1 MKKRKRILISI
12 TLTTVLLL
20 LAVVVI
26 GASTVWAEPAA
37 IINYVVGNGEEPE
50 NGDVDGDGDIDVFD
64 ALILLKQGGH
74 YTPEAPESLITNSDG
89 SYGGSLD
96 AATYG
101 EGAPLNG
108 KYNVENSDYY
118 TINNDWYNMTSTDER
133 IIFPNFKSY
142 QQTMQDT
149 SGIACLMMML
159 NYVGE
164 DVKEQYTELELLKL
178 YEEVN
183 GTTVYGNGTTEEGLM
198 KLIEALNL
206 GYTTDNTSID
216 FVTAG
221 NTNLATLYGATKS
234 MCVDSIKDG
243 KFVLVRYQGPNGYG
257 WKLVAGYDT
266 LGNVKLTT
274 TGEETE
280 TFKDDVIIFA
290 DPNDGFDHLQDGFNT
305 ERAVDFIVWFRNLDF
320 NTGTQHDKYSYIII
334 DPNIDIEYDYQ
345 PVDTTVKQTLYD
357 LHLPLNPDGTYGGTR
372 DSALYGT
379 ISSGNGYYN
388 HTHTNYYKIND
399 FYNMGSEGSRVLLPN
414 YTILQQTM
422 ASSCGICAV
431 GSMLKY
437 YGYNVSES
445 YYDFELSYLNV
456 YEGISGSSIKGVGS
470 DAETHQKALEQL
482 GYRSKGTHSPRYE
495 TPEFTSYE
503 SYMAFLRSNL
513 SAGRPIAIATAMG
526 SGHFMT
532 AIGLD
537 DMGTDYIYD
546 DVIICADPCDYW
558 DGYQDGYCTY
568 SAYKFYT
575 QHSNMGLNKF
585 FQYVVVFDNKF
596 EQDGAFSVSETLTRA
611 ETGELT
617 GLKVLVEGLFA
628 GVSDEGSDAPQEIIL
643 KDVESDKLIAVQN
656 VTYGKF
662 PDYGYEKGDLVQ
674 LYGTVVCENFTDNG
688 QNKIYL
694 EFADNNPANIAD
706 TIVSRNNEMNY
717 TFDGVTLVSSWTEM
731 KSFFNAET
739 MEPYTY
745 VRLTGDFWCNS
756 YAKTGDAVNLYRL
769 TMNGSATSA
778 AKMAPD
784 GARTI
789 AFRRSMMDANVPT
802 ALTSYFEK
810 IVMNASSPGGLT
822 NKDDWK
828 DNLDFYAVVTTV
840 NSSYFYITVLDSDWL
855 MGSDKTIEIK
865 DNFDIVE
872 EVAYAY
878 FRQGT
883 QLLYDQNRYRSENWS
898 PEQATKQQ
906 TFYTDCSSYV
916 HNVYYEA
923 FGVNI
928 LGVPLTEL
936 ACKTSNYTA
945 YAKENV
951 GKKADVVG
959 YWMATD
965 YTTDEEKAAALKEIY
980 DSLQPG
986 DILTYRHGGSSE
998 VSGHSML
1005 YMGDGL
1011 FLHSTGKSE
1020 TPNSTNPDSAYN
1032 KDRCDFNEKLQG
1044 SVQRLFAYELFENTS
1059 SSRYLMKNDSSDVIR
1074 SISILRPLNNNLTPT
1089 EKTVNRMKIAGIN
1102 VDKTILPGLSAS
1114 VAPGGE
1120 ITYVASIQNHS
1131 ANSYT
1136 DVVFEDILSDNL
1148 TFVSSNKNL
1157 TVDGQTVSM
1166 KFNIGPL
1173 ETVEIR
1179 WTAKVKENTPVG
1191 SLIESKNTTVGGM
1204 KIFETVNTVGAF
1216 INEQLNAVADKAREY
1231 ATNATTFSNPITL
1244 ASSIYKDALGIDIFG
1259 VGSAAAIIDNLF
1271 VENGTVFALN
1281 QQGALA
1287 EMVVPRLYNCTKI
1300 SSYDDVVPIYF
1311 ENNFMPGD
1319 LIFCNWG
1326 ENYRLYVYLGNGE
1339 LVAVDNTAT
1348 AATLVE
1354 NGLEAHKFVSGSNH
1368 IYRFDTVLAKVRTY
1382 EKAVVLRPSIAPS
1395 LFNPVE
1401 DTFSVA
1407 EVLSGASAGE
1417 LAGKLVY
1424 VEGLF
1429 AGVADEGAGYNK
1441 ELILKDA
1448 SSDKLIAV
1456 QGVTYGTYPEYGY
1469 AKGDLVRLCARVI
1482 QRKFSDGRENKI
1494 FLQFAKNNNPTD
1506 IKETI
1511 VSSGNAINY
1520 NLDSVTVIE
1529 SWDDMKTLFKPDTLE
1544 AYTYVR
1550 IKGEMWFNTYST
1562 NSDKIPIVR
1571 VHMNSSASSLATM
1584 KPDGVRA
1591 IGIRE
1596 NTLAANAPLAMN
1608 EYFKDVIDKT
1618 GYPGTKGTFDFYA
1631 VVTSTNSVNYQ
1642 LTILEDDWLLPVE

>member
-1 MKKRKRILISI
+1 MKQRKKLLISI
-12 TLTTVLLL
+12 SLITVLLL
-20 LAVVVI
+20 FAVVVI
-26 GASTVWAEPAA
+26 GASTVWAEPLA
-37 IINYVVGNGEEPE
+37 IINYVVGNGEKPD
-50 NGDVDGDGDIDVFD
+50 NSDVDVDGDVDIYD

-74 YTPEAPESLITNSDG
+74 YAPESVESLILNADG

-96 AATYG
+96 AAKYG

-118 TINNDWYNMTSTDER
+118 TVNNDWYNMTSTEER
-133 IIFPNFKSY
+133 IIFPKFKSY

-164 DVKEQYTELELLKL
+164 DVKNQYTELELLKL

-198 KLIEALNL
+198 KLIEALDL

-216 FVTAG
+216 FVKAG

-243 KFVLVRYQGPNGYG
+243 KFVLVRYQSPNGYG

-266 LGNVKLTT
+266 LGKVKSNV
-274 TGEETE
+274 TGEET
-280 TFKDDVIIFA
+280 DSYGHDVIIFA

-334 DPNIDIEYDYQ
+334 DPNFDIEFDYK

-357 LHLPLNPDGTYGGTR
+357 IHLPLNPDGTYGGTR
-372 DSALYGT
+372 DSALYGN
-379 ISSGNGYYN
+379 ISSGNGWWN

-399 FYNMGSEGSRVLLPN
+399 FYNMGSEGSRILLPN
-414 YTILQQTM
+414 YTVLQQTM
-422 ASSCGICAV
+422 ASSCGVCAV
-431 GSMLKY
+431 NSAMKY
-437 YGYNVSES
+437 YGHNES
-445 YYDFELSYLNV
+445 YYDLELSYLNV
-456 YEGISGSSIKGVGS
+456 YEGITGTSIKGSGTSVV
-470 DAETHQKALEQL
+470 THSKALEQL
-482 GYRSKGTHSPRYE
+482 GYRSINNYTARYD
-495 TPEFTSYE
+495 TPEFPTYE
-503 SYMAFLRSNL
+503 SYVTFML
-513 SAGRPIAIATAMG
+513 SHLSSGRPVVVSTLPG
-526 SGHFMT
+526 SGHYLT
-532 AIGLD
+532 VIGYD

-546 DVIICADPCDYW
+546 DVFIIADSCDYW
-558 DGYQDGYCTY
+558 DSYQDGYNTY

-575 QHSNMGLNKF
+575 HHSNSSLNKF
-585 FQYVVVFDNKF
+585 HSYVVVFDNKV
-596 EQDGAFSVSETLTRA
+596 EQESAYSVAETLEKA
-611 ETGELT
+611 KTGELT

-628 GVSDEGSDAPQEIIL
+628 GVSDEGSGAPQEIIL
-643 KDVESDKLIAVQN
+643 KDVSSDKLIAVQN

-662 PDYGYEKGDLVQ
+662 PDYGYEKGDKVQ
-674 LYGTVVCENFTDNG
+674 LWGTVVCENFTDNG

-694 EFADNNPANIAD
+694 EFANNNPANVAD

-717 TFDGVTLVSSWTEM
+717 TFDGVTQVSSWTEM

-745 VRLTGDFWCNS
+745 VRLTGDFWSNS
-756 YAKTGDAVNLYRL
+756 YANQGDAVNVYRL
-769 TMNGSATSA
+769 TMNGSASSV

-784 GARTI
+784 GARTV

-810 IVMNASSPGGLT
+810 IVMNNGSSPAGLP
-822 NKDDWK
+822 NKEDLK

-855 MGSDKTIEIK
+855 MGNDKTIEI
-865 DNFDIVE
+865 NNNVDIVK

-906 TFYTDCSSYV
+906 TFYTDCSSFV
-916 HNVYYEA
+916 NNVYYEA

-936 ACKTSNYTA
+936 SCKTSNYTA

-980 DSLQPG
+980 ESLQPG
-986 DILTYRHGGSSE
+986 DILTYRHGKTSE
-998 VSGHSML
+998 ASGHSML
-1005 YMGDGL
+1005 YMGDGY
-1011 FLHSTGKSE
+1011 FLHSTGKSD
-1020 TPNSTNPDSAYN
+1020 TPNSTTPTATAN
-1032 KDRCDFNEKLQG
+1032 KDYCNLNEKIQG
-1044 SVQRLFAYELFENTS
+1044 SVQIGFAYDLFENKD
-1059 SSRYLMKNDSSDVIR
+1059 SSRYLMKNDSSDIMR
-1074 SISILRPLNNNLTPT
+1074 SISIIRPLANDLTPT
-1089 EKTVNRMKIAGIN
+1089 EKTVNRMKIAGVN
-1102 VDKTILPGLSAS
+1102 VDKTILPGLSVS
-1114 VAPGGE
+1114 VVPGGE

-1157 TVDGQTVSM
+1157 TVDGQKVSM

-1173 ETVEIR
+1173 ETIEIR

-1216 INEQLNAVADKAREY
+1216 TNEQLNAVADKAREY

-1259 VGSAAAIIDNLF
+1259 VGSAAAVIDNLF
-1271 VENGTVFALN
+1271 VENGTIFALN

-1319 LIFCNWG
+1319 LIFCNWE
-1326 ENYRLYVYLGNGE
+1326 ENYRLYVYIGNGE
-1339 LVAVDNTAT
+1339 LVAVDNTTT

-1354 NGLEAHKFVSGSNH
+1354 NGLEAHKYVSSNV
-1368 IYRFDTVLAKVRTY
+1368 YRLDTVLSKVRTY

-1395 LFNPVE
+1395 LFTPVE

-1407 EVLSGASAGE
+1407 EVLSGTSDGG

-1429 AGVADEGAGYNK
+1429 AGVADEGAGYKK

-1456 QGVTYGTYPEYGY
+1456 QGVSYGSYPEYGY
-1469 AKGDLVRLCARVI
+1469 KKGDLVCFCARVVE
-1482 QRKFSDGRENKI
+1482 RNFSDGKRENKI
-1494 FLQFAKNNNPTD
+1494 FLQFDESKNPTD
-1506 IKETI
+1506 VNETI
-1511 VSSGNAINY
+1511 ISSGNAINY
-1520 NLDSVTVIE
+1520 TLDNVTVIE
-1529 SWDDMKTLFKPDTLE
+1529 SWEDMQEFFKPDTLQ
-1544 AYTYVR
+1544 AYSYVR
-1550 IKGEMWFNTYST
+1550 IKGEMWFNSYSKAA
-1562 NSDKIPIVR
+1562 DKVPIHR
-1571 VHMNSSASSLATM
+1571 FHMNSSASSLATM

-1591 IGIRE
+1591 LGIRE
-1596 NTLAANAPLAMN
+1596 NALNYNAPQAMAS
-1608 EYFKDVIDKT
+1608 YFKDVVGNT
-1618 GYPGTKGTFDFYA
+1618 TYPGTNCNLDFYA
-1631 VVTSTNSVNYQ
+1631 VVTSTNGVNYQ
-1642 LTILEDDWLLPVE
+1642 LTILENDWLNPVA

>member
-1 MKKRKRILISI
+1 MKKRKRILVSI

-149 SGIACLMMML
+149 SGIACVMMML
-159 NYVGE
+159 NYVGK
-164 DVKEQYTELELLKL
+164 DVKNQYTELELLKL

-198 KLIEALNL
+198 KLIEALDL

-243 KFVLVRYQGPNGYG
+243 KFVLVRYQSPNGYG

-266 LGNVKLTT
+266 LGNVKYTT
-274 TGEETE
+274 TGEETDN
-280 TFKDDVIIFA
+280 FKDDVIILA

-320 NTGTQHDKYSYIII
+320 NTGTQHDRYSYIII
-334 DPNIDIEYDYQ
+334 DPNLDIEFDYK

-379 ISSGNGYYN
+379 ISSGKGWWN

-399 FYNMGSEGSRVLLPN
+399 FYNMGSEGSRILLPN
-414 YTILQQTM
+414 YTVLQQTM
-422 ASSCGICAV
+422 ASSCGVCAV
-431 GSMLKY
+431 NSAMKY
-437 YGYNVSES
+437 YGYSES
-445 YYDFELSYLNV
+445 YYDLELSYVNI
-456 YEGISGSSIKGVGS
+456 YEGITGSSIKGNGTSV
-470 DAETHQKALEQL
+470 ATHSKALEQL
-482 GYRSKGTHSPRYE
+482 GYRSINSYTTRYD
-495 TPEFTSYE
+495 TPEFPTYE
-503 SYMAFLRSNL
+503 SYVTFML
-513 SAGRPIAIATAMG
+513 SHLSSGRPVVVSTLPG
-526 SGHFMT
+526 SGHYLT
-532 AIGLD
+532 VIGYD

-546 DVIICADPCDYW
+546 DVFIIADSCDYW
-558 DGYQDGYCTY
+558 DGYQDGYNTY

-575 QHSNMGLNKF
+575 HHSNSNLNKF
-585 FQYVVVFDNKF
+585 HSYVVVFDNKA
-596 EQDGAFSVSETLTRA
+596 EQESAYSIAETLEKA
-611 ETGELT
+611 KTGELT

-628 GVSDEGSDAPQEIIL
+628 GVSDEGSGAPQEIIL

-662 PDYGYEKGDLVQ
+662 PDYGYEKGDKVQ
-674 LYGTVVCENFTDNG
+674 LWGTVVCENFTDNG

-694 EFADNNPANIAD
+694 EFDDNNPANIAD

-717 TFDGVTLVSSWTEM
+717 TFDGVTKVSSWTEM
-731 KSFFNAET
+731 KSFFKADT

-745 VRLTGDFWCNS
+745 VRLTGDFWSNS
-756 YAKTGDAVNLYRL
+756 YANQGDAVNVYRL
-769 TMNGSATSA
+769 TMNGSASSV

-784 GARTI
+784 GARTV

-810 IVMNASSPGGLT
+810 IVMNNGTSPAGLAAH
-822 NKDDWK
+822 KDLLK
-828 DNLDFYAVVTTV
+828 DNLDFYAVITSV

-906 TFYTDCSSYV
+906 TFYVDCSSFV
-916 HNVYYEA
+916 NNVYHEA

-928 LGVPLTEL
+928 LGVPLTEKSCNT
-936 ACKTSNYTA
+936 ANYTA

-959 YWMATD
+959 YWLATD

-980 DSLQPG
+980 DSLEPG
-986 DILTYRHGGSSE
+986 DILTYRHGKTSE
-998 VSGHSML
+998 ASGHSML
-1005 YMGDGL
+1005 YMGDGF

-1020 TPNSTNPDSAYN
+1020 KPNSTTPTATAN
-1032 KDRCDFNEKLQG
+1032 KDYCNLNEKIQG
-1044 SVQRLFAYELFENTS
+1044 SVQIGYAYDLFEDTS
-1059 SSRYLMKNDSSDVIR
+1059 NSRYLMKNDSSDVMR

-1102 VDKTILPGLSAS
+1102 VDKTILPGLSVS
-1114 VAPGGE
+1114 VVPGGE

-1131 ANSYT
+1131 ANAYT

-1157 TVDGQTVSM
+1157 TVDGQKVSM

-1173 ETVEIR
+1173 ETIEIR

-1216 INEQLNAVADKAREY
+1216 TNGQLNAVADKAREY

-1271 VENGTVFALN
+1271 VENGTIFALN

-1354 NGLEAHKFVSGSNH
+1354 NGLEAHKYVSSNV
-1368 IYRFDTVLAKVRTY
+1368 YRLDTVLSKVRTY

-1424 VEGLF
+1424 IEGLF

-1482 QRKFSDGRENKI
+1482 ERKFSDGRENKI
-1494 FLQFAKNNNPTD
+1494 FLQFAESNNPTD

-1529 SWDDMKTLFKPDTLE
+1529 SWDDMKTFFNPNTLE
-1544 AYTYVR
+1544 AYSYVR
-1550 IKGEMWFNTYST
+1550 IKGEMWFNSYSKA
-1562 NSDKIPIVR
+1562 SDKVPIHR
-1571 VHMNSSASSLATM
+1571 FHMNSSASSLATM

-1591 IGIRE
+1591 LGLRQ
-1596 NTLAANAPLAMN
+1596 NALDFNAPKAMS
-1608 EYFKDVIDKT
+1608 EYFKDVVGNT
-1618 GYPGTKGTFDFYA
+1618 TYPGTECNRDFYA
-1631 VVTSTNSVNYQ
+1631 VVTSTNGVNYQ
-1642 LTILEDDWLLPVE
+1642 LTILEDDWLLTVE